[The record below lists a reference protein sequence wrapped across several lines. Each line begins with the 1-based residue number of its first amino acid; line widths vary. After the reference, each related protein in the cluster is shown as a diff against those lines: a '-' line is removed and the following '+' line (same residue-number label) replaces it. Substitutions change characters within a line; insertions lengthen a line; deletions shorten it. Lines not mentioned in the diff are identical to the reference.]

1 MKILKKI
8 LPILL
13 FISSMILSIIIGIE
27 LCLWLQDSGAKL
39 IDVRYIIDVAHNI
52 VWLLLLLSAL
62 LFGLM
67 VMRTS
72 K

>member
-13 FISSMILSIIIGIE
+13 FISSVIISIIIGIE
-27 LCLWLQDSGAKL
+27 LCLWLQDNGAKL
-39 IDVRYIIDVAHNI
+39 IDVRYIIDVAHNTG
-52 VWLLLLLSAL
+52 LFFLLLSAL
-62 LFGLM
+62 VLGLM
-67 VMRTS
+67 RVS